1 MKHVTLKDSLFFYL
15 ARLRLGLSIK
25 KLVALIPI
33 CTKSQA
39 YRLVEKIRVIL
50 IEKFVNKHLGF
61 DHITRGEIN
70 IRHTTTLSKE
80 LFDSNEES
88 VILVWDGTYVYIE
101 KSSNYSFGK
110 HTYSQHKNLHLLKM
124 MMCTTTT
131 GYIVETFGPY
141 LANGAN
147 NDANIMKD
155 IFDDENHIRKFFKM
169 EDIFIVD
176 RGFRDSL
183 DFLNSLGV
191 ETQT

>member
-1 MKHVTLKDSLFFYL
+1 MSRHENFSVFRVRVRVWVHGHDTNTKHGFFSC
-15 ARLRLGLSIK
+15 RI
-25 KLVALIPI
+25 V
-33 CTKSQA
+33 C
-39 YRLVEKIRVIL
+39 
-50 IEKFVNKHLGF
+50 
-61 DHITRGEIN
+61 
-70 IRHTTTLSKE
+70 
-80 LFDSNEES
+80 
-88 VILVWDGTYVYIE
+88 
-101 KSSNYSFGK
+101 SFGK
-110 HTYSQHKNLHLLKM
+110 HTYSQQKNLHLLKM